1 MHVRKNDRGKES
13 YIGDNIVVFS
23 KAVTNFGYFNQ
34 SILFFCPKSLQ
45 FEATEELYLKYILKK
60 LLLSVMMDLN
70 RPKMLSSLFAKL

>member
-34 SILFFCPKSLQ
+34 SMFFLPKSLQ